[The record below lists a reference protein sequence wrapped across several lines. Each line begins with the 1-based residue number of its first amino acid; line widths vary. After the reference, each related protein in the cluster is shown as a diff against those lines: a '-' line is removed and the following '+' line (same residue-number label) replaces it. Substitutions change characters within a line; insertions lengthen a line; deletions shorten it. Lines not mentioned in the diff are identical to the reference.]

1 MYRLCCYEDITVG
14 DVIAVLNTTAID
26 RERIHVVDMDLDG
39 QELWR
44 IGSDVEVLI
53 ILKASSSGNWDLA
66 GRLSKLFLKR
76 NPLCIV
82 LDVDVRTVKSFMRFE
97 NLKQQFSTCS
107 DIIEDVTAYNRDM
120 LAFEPDTSEEYYEFL

>member
-1 MYRLCCYEDITVG
+1 MHRLCCYEDITVG

-26 RERIHVVDMDLDG
+26 RKRIHVVDMKLDG

-53 ILKASSSGNWDLA
+53 ILRASSSGNWDLA

-107 DIIEDVTAYNRDM
+107 DIIEDVTVYSRDM
-120 LAFEPDTSEEYYEFL
+120 LVFEPEASEECYEFL